1 MVNPGGTG
9 TPSFIISASNAPLLY
24 WMRGEERERES
35 IGQHTSRVFFLPSS
49 FSSIDRSV
57 AQEEEEEEEKE
68 EDFLASFF
76 SIFFLKL
83 MTSKN
88 VSTGEFVS
96 ELKYVSTFLTDPN
109 RQNEQRTHLFPR
121 ISFNSALPSQV
132 FELKMYTTFGSPFG
146 FKICIGTETF
156 AMVVTSREVEE
167 ARN

>member
-1 MVNPGGTG
+1 M
-9 TPSFIISASNAPLLY
+9 
-24 WMRGEERERES
+24 
-35 IGQHTSRVFFLPSS
+35 
-49 FSSIDRSV
+49 
-57 AQEEEEEEEKE
+57 EEEEEEEKE
-68 EDFLASFF
+68 KDFLASFF